1 MPQNTDHTQRMC
13 LHALCAHTHT
23 KSKRSDEDSS
33 QLEDIHIFRSCL
45 LAAEAKYTS
54 SQVSPWENV
63 IQRQTFACVTLTVR
77 IPLCSDLRDF
87 LLFFH
92 LQNILI
98 LKKIT
103 SFPQNKSNPNTIN
116 MIGKISA
123 GSFVLSNIIYLQLLA
138 QETIC
143 AVFFLWQGRGSHGRV
158 FGNSVPIPGGTMG
171 TYT

>member
-45 LAAEAKYTS
+45 LAAEARYTS

-92 LQNILI
+92 LQNLQK
-98 LKKIT
+98 LLQWSKVKCFGL
-103 SFPQNKSNPNTIN
+103 S
-116 MIGKISA
+116 G
-123 GSFVLSNIIYLQLLA
+123 GWDRVVLSTHDAQALGAALKRKQGSKDVDRGCSAPKPRLA
-138 QETIC
+138 
-143 AVFFLWQGRGSHGRV
+143 SH
-158 FGNSVPIPGGTMG
+158 SLACLATLIEKLD
-171 TYT
+171 